1 MVPALPPKASF
12 VRLPPHRQ
20 IFRPALSYRLSY
32 TYIILSFTLYHTFA
46 AMLYTFYSD
55 TSYIYSFLLLYLFT
69 ASPKPYHHGGYAVT
83 TDEEPI
89 KTYTQQ
95 S

>member
-20 IFRPALSYRLSY
+20 IFRPVLSYRLSY

-46 AMLYTFYSD
+46 ALLYTFYSD
-55 TSYIYSFLLLYLFT
+55 TSYIYSFYYYICSQLRPNRITT
-69 ASPKPYHHGGYAVT
+69 ADMP
-83 TDEEPI
+83 
-89 KTYTQQ
+89 
-95 S
+95 